1 MNFLSTKTL
10 GVITKVAHDCSAS
23 ELKTMLMISD
33 LSDGDPPPIE
43 NKYEI
48 VRKPLLAAWRAAKD
62 AGDVEAHQ
70 AQLEFVRLLVEAFG
84 PRPLGRA
91 KKIEALREALRSD
104 GYELQTQGTGLGGL
118 TCRILPS
125 EPEAAPLAPE
135 ITALEAELTTR
146 GYNEALAHYQLAVKH
161 FTEQDHPSSNGQLRA
176 ALESLIVSL
185 AIDHAGYTDN
195 GKANQGGIAIKTLYT
210 PGGKPP
216 VIVGQPLPERDGGA
230 MLQGIWDISH
240 SNGSHPGLSDAQ
252 EARIRMQLITGLA
265 QFLLRHFPV

>member
-1 MNFLSTKTL
+1 MNLLSTKTL
-10 GVITKVAHDCSAS
+10 GVITEVANDSSAS
-23 ELKTMLMISD
+23 ELKNMLMISG
-33 LSDGDPPPIE
+33 LSDGDPPRPD

-48 VRKPLLAAWRAAKD
+48 VRKPLLIARRAIQE
-62 AGDVEAHQ
+62 AGEVEAHRDM
-70 AQLEFVRLLVEAFG
+70 LEFVRLLVESL
-84 PRPLGRA
+84 RPFNRTEKLN
-91 KKIEALREALRSD
+91 ALREALRSD
-104 GYELQTQGTGLGGL
+104 GYELQTELNSDRSL

-135 ITALEAELTTR
+135 ITALEAELTAR
-146 GYNEALAHYQLAVKH
+146 GYTEALGHYQLAVKH
-161 FTEQDHPSSNGQLRA
+161 FAEQDHPSSNSQLRA
-176 ALESLIVSL
+176 ALESLIVHL
-185 AIDHAGYTDN
+185 AIDHTGYIDN
-195 GKANQGGIAIKTLYT
+195 TKASQGGLAIKTLYV

-216 VIVGQPLPERDGGA
+216 AVLGQPLPERDGGA